1 MKGDYDDQI
10 EDGEVS
16 GRTKKAL
23 EKGRRKLRQRV
34 IDRGIV
40 QFRADAQFMEKLL
53 DTAELRKVPPG
64 VLCRE
69 WVWER
74 LQLGVPAKLQPYFSP
89 TEQNHSG
96 VREEDA
102 PYTASVSADTS
113 HRISSKDVG
122 ILLVEMKA
130 LHQHVVNLESKL
142 LRLQKA
148 PD

>member
-1 MKGDYDDQI
+1 MMKGDYDDQI

-34 IDRGIV
+34 IERGIV
-40 QFRADAQFMEKLL
+40 QFRADAQFMERLL

-74 LQLGVPAKLQPYFSP
+74 LQLGAPAKPQPYFSP
-89 TEQNHSG
+89 SEQGHSE
-96 VREEDA
+96 VREDA
-102 PYTASVSADTS
+102 PYTAPVSADNS
-113 HRISSKDVG
+113 HQISSKDVD
-122 ILLVEMKA
+122 ILLDEMKA
-130 LHQHVVNLESKL
+130 LHQHFARLESR
-142 LRLQKA
+142 LRQLRKA
-148 PD
+148 QN

>member
-1 MKGDYDDQI
+1 MMKGDYDDQI
-10 EDGEVS
+10 EDGVVPE
-16 GRTKKAL
+16 RTKKAL
-23 EKGRRKLRQRV
+23 EKGRLKLRQRV
-34 IDRGIV
+34 IERGIV
-40 QFRADAQFMEKLL
+40 QFRADGQFMERLL

-74 LQLGVPAKLQPYFSP
+74 LQLGAPAKPQPYFSP
-89 TEQNHSG
+89 SEQNHSE

-102 PYTASVSADTS
+102 PYTASDTS

-122 ILLVEMKA
+122 ILLDEMKA

-142 LRLQKA
+142 RQLQKA